1 MKKLIIVTILTILSV
16 SACSNEPIPEVD
28 EEDIEPEKTPMDPVD
43 PEPDYLWPE
52 PGQGQLPSGDQTSE
66 SEVPSNPKPFVP
78 GIEY

>member
-52 PGQGQLPSGDQTSE
+52 PGVYPWDSTGNRKQEQTPTGGTGSLQE
-66 SEVPSNPKPFVP
+66 E
-78 GIEY
+78 